1 MKLSVVIVN
10 YNVKYFLEQALLS
23 AYKSI
28 DVMNAEHPTY
38 GAEIFVVDNNSADGS
53 IEMVKSRFP
62 EVKLIAN
69 TENTGFSFANNQ
81 AIRQSSGEYILLLNP
96 DTVVEEDCFLK
107 TIEYMDAHLQAGG
120 LGVKMVDG
128 KGKFL
133 PESKRGLPSPAV
145 AFYKISGL
153 SALFPKSKIFG
164 RYHLGFLSKDETHE
178 VDVLAG
184 AFMLLRK
191 ATLDKTG
198 LLDEDFFMYGEDID
212 LSYRILKA
220 GYRNIYFPHTSIIHY
235 KGESTKKSSVNYV
248 FVFYK
253 AMIIF
258 AQKHYSKKRAFVFSI
273 LLNIAIYMRAAFA
286 VVVRFAKQLLLPLM
300 DAGFLFL
307 AMYGL
312 KLYWETTIK
321 FVTGGKYP
329 PEFMQV
335 FVPAYI
341 ILWMLGLFL
350 SHAYQRPFR
359 FGKIV
364 RGVVSGTIMIT
375 VMYAFL
381 SEEYRFS
388 RALII
393 LGAIIAI
400 LIFSINRLIVTLLKD
415 KSLKFTLDEDKK
427 LLIVGSIT
435 EAARVEKLLE
445 KTKINFNLIGN
456 VNPKENIR
464 ANEEY
469 LGTIN
474 QLTEIAE
481 IYKIDEVIFCAK
493 DISSHDIIYWM
504 SHINNKNV
512 DFKIVPEESL
522 FVIGSNS
529 KNRPGDYYSYELEL
543 AIAKGENRLNKRLFD
558 FISSLSLLLT
568 LPVNIWFVKNK
579 GSYFANLFSVLGG
592 RKTWVSYAY
601 TRNDFIKLPK
611 LNIGV
616 LTPGDELKNFSLDEI
631 TRKRLDYLY
640 AKDYSVYK
648 DLSIFVNGFSKL
660 GNVKLVPVENN

>member
-23 AYKSI
+23 ALKAI
-28 DVMNAEHPTY
+28 DVMLAVHP
-38 GAEIFVVDNNSADGS
+38 GFGSEVFVVDNNSADGS
-53 IEMVKSRFP
+53 VEMVKSRFP
-62 EVKLIAN
+62 DVKLIAN
-69 TENTGFSFANNQ
+69 TENTGFSVANNQ
-81 AIRQSSGEYILLLNP
+81 AIRQSSGEYVLLLNP
-96 DTVVEEDCFLK
+96 DTVVEEDSFLK
-107 TIEYMDAHLQAGG
+107 IIEYMGAHPQAGG

-128 KGKFL
+128 KGHYL

-153 SALFPKSKIFG
+153 SKLFPKSKIFG
-164 RYHLGFLSKDETHE
+164 RYHLGFLSKDKTHE
-178 VDVLAG
+178 VDILAG

-191 ATLDKTG
+191 STLDKTG

-212 LSYRILKA
+212 LSYRIIKA
-220 GYRNIYFPHTSIIHY
+220 GYKNIYYPHTSIIHY

-248 FVFYK
+248 FIFYK

-273 LLNIAIYMRAAFA
+273 LLNIAIYMRAAMA
-286 VVVRFAKQLLLPLM
+286 VVVRFAGQMLLPLM
-300 DAGFLFL
+300 DAGFLYL
-307 AMYGL
+307 AMYAL
-312 KLYWETTIK
+312 KNYWESTIK
-321 FVTGGKYP
+321 YVSGGGKYP
-329 PEFMQV
+329 PELMEV
-335 FVPAYI
+335 FIPAYI
-341 ILWMLGLFL
+341 LVWLVGLFL

-364 RGVVSGTIMIT
+364 RGVVAGTIMIT
-375 VMYAFL
+375 VMYAFI
-381 SEEYRFS
+381 SEEYRYS
-388 RALII
+388 RALIV
-393 LGAIIAI
+393 LGAIAAI
-400 LIFSINRLIVTLLKD
+400 LVFSINRLLLTLLKD
-415 KSLKFTLDEDKK
+415 KSLKFTIAEDKK
-427 LLIVGSIT
+427 LVIVGSIP
-435 EAARVEKLLE
+435 EAARVEKLLQR
-445 KTKINFNLIGN
+445 TKINFNLIGT
-456 VNPKENIR
+456 VNPKTNVTH
-464 ANEEY
+464 NSEY
-469 LGTIN
+469 IGTVN
-474 QLTEIAE
+474 QLAEIAQ
-481 IYKIDEVIFCAK
+481 IYGIDEVIFCAK
-493 DISSHDIIYWM
+493 DISAHDIIYRM

-568 LPVNIWFVKNK
+568 LPVNIWFIKHK
-579 GSYFANLFSVLGG
+579 GSYIGNLFSVLGG

-601 TRNDFIKLPK
+601 TRNEFIKLPK
-611 LNIGV
+611 LNFGV
-616 LTPGDELKNFSLDEI
+616 LTPGDELKNLLLDEI

-660 GNVKLVPVENN
+660 GNEKLVPVE